1 MRDHWSYDKKKYFDA
16 AGEQWYFVW
25 RSFLEVDIEL
35 SEQPVEI
42 YFRNASRSF
51 FGCIRF
57 ERSKDN
63 PYKYEKLVERV
74 VQSSEFRE
82 ENKAPETEEVWS
94 RNWK

>member
-16 AGEQWYFVW
+16 SREHWYFVW
-25 RSFLEVDIEL
+25 RSFFDENIED

-57 ERSKDN
+57 ERSNDI
-63 PYKYEKLVERV
+63 PYRYEKLVEKV
-74 VQSSEFRE
+74 VQNSEFRE
-82 ENKAPETEEVWS
+82 EHKAPETEKVWS